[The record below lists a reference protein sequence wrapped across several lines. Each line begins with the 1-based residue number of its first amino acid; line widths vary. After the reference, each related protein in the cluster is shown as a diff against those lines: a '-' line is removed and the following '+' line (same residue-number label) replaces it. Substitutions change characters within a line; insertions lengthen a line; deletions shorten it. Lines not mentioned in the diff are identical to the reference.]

1 MAQLE
6 IWSEMMAL
14 ERRFDDFVREFLGP
28 RARMSFPS
36 LPSGWH
42 KPFIPTTDVF
52 TRDGETVIRLDLPR
66 IDPDKDVKVTVSD
79 DELVVS
85 GERKNKEEVK
95 EDDYYR
101 MESSY
106 GSFER
111 HFPLIEKVDEK
122 DVHARYED
130 GVLEIAFPAAK
141 AVTESKAKD
150 IPIKTTKSG
159 SVKAA

>member
-1 MAQLE
+1 MAQLD
-6 IWSEMMAL
+6 IWSEMVSL
-14 ERRFDDFVREFLGP
+14 ERRFDDFMREFLGP
-28 RARMSFPS
+28 RARLSFPT

-42 KPFIPTTDVF
+42 KPFIPTVDVF
-52 TRDGETVIRLDLPR
+52 TRDDHKVIRLDLPG

-85 GERKNKEEVK
+85 GERKTKEEVK

-101 MESSY
+101 MEAAY

-122 DVHARYED
+122 DIHARYED
-130 GVLEIAFPAAK
+130 GVLEVTFRTAK
-141 AVTESKAKD
+141 AVPVSKSKE
-150 IPIKTTKSG
+150 IPIKTQKSG
-159 SVKAA
+159 SAKAA